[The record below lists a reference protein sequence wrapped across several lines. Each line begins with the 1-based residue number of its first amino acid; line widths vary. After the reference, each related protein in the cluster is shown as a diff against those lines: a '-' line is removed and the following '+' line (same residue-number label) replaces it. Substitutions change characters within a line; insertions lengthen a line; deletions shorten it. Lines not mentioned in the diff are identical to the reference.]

1 MGRKETVYRLNDV
14 NSEAVGKVRSS
25 AGYCRV
31 MIAAF
36 DKIIERGIDGCGVCW
51 RSTRRAMVPQP
62 SLRTAHGGDTGK
74 P

>member
-1 MGRKETVYRLNDV
+1 MGGKETVYRLNGV
-14 NSEAVGKVRSS
+14 NSEAGGKVRSS
-25 AGYCRV
+25 AGYCWV

-36 DKIIERGIDGCGVCW
+36 DRSIERSIDGCGVCR
-51 RSTRRAMVPQP
+51 RSTCLVMVPQP